1 MHPLNSPPSHI
12 EARARGRLVSCV
24 LPLPAG
30 PTILRVGIAAAY
42 CPVGGTA
49 PGTAYARGFARRE
62 REMATAGM
70 AFLDDCRRM
79 GIPAVMGM
87 DANAIGIPA
96 DTWSSHAAPRPD
108 SALSR
113 WLGSGPRDT
122 FRELFPDLRIVTHYG
137 AKGGGGSKLD
147 YILSTDPQ
155 TLCVVGAAVHVGA
168 VWPFDHL
175 PVLADLW
182 GTVAPASPDPHGFTL
197 RWRQYMTRLEAARAN
212 PRNWAAFQERV
223 RAVLPVNA
231 PETGPGD
238 DGVLEHLERNLAHAR
253 NPFTRLGEAKGL
265 LDTAVHAVHGLF
277 AHVVSTLEGNP
288 PPPGQRPAGAPK
300 LPAGTVWQHMAFA
313 VRSAQRVA
321 DAEGLGSPPLTRALG
336 ASPAARIQ
344 RAPGHDWR
352 PPLRAVAEEIS
363 TLAGAAQEL
372 LDADAK
378 LAAGV
383 GPLPRPPP
391 TPLATAPREEWQAW
405 WSPLVAP
412 ARGGRAAGSIA
423 LLRALLPRVA
433 ALTQAR
439 GASTRARERRRARR
453 YHDLRRFFAAFK
465 GGAGM
470 GGGLRPTEF
479 LPAAAPGVPP
489 GPPPTRRPCQSDAE
503 RREASDQDWAWMHDR
518 QPAFPPPAF
527 LRRVWDPPPAPAVP
541 RWTVDWQQWG
551 DLSGTGWPRLTL
563 WDRVLARALLPPDA
577 PDLPHLRGLLREA
590 GAPLTTG
597 EREWFLRAPA
607 HKAPDPISQFKI
619 RGLEAFPDRFQA
631 LAVSLAEVAIT
642 RGIAPPAAK
651 PSATVHAPKADGG
664 TRPLGLWAELL
675 KRTEGLAAQR
685 LTRAATPLPP
695 GLLTQ
700 GWNVAYTPG
709 ASSSDIMGIIRILV
723 EADQLL
729 GLGLVWIMG
738 DYHKWFDAVRREF
751 VEAKL
756 DALGVAPSV
765 CRLVADIYY
774 KQLCRQLT
782 AYGPSPGRFR
792 GPAGLT
798 QGSHGSP
805 LWSLLVQDPLWVL
818 LAEELRVPG
827 RGAQVLGVDIPG
839 MGYSDDWLLVLA
851 KDSALRPILA
861 VFGAACEDLGISC
874 KPKALQVFLRRPLAP
889 GEVAPP
895 VAAWDPFQGEPLVAR
910 PRARADTDTTPHL
923 GVPRAPAGAP
933 APLRARAER
942 KLELG
947 AATLAGYRLR

>member
-1 MHPLNSPPSHI
+1 M
-12 EARARGRLVSCV
+12 
-24 LPLPAG
+24 
-30 PTILRVGIAAAY
+30 
-42 CPVGGTA
+42 
-49 PGTAYARGFARRE
+49 
-62 REMATAGM
+62 
-70 AFLDDCRRM
+70 
-79 GIPAVMGM
+79 
-87 DANAIGIPA
+87 
-96 DTWSSHAAPRPD
+96 
-108 SALSR
+108 
-113 WLGSGPRDT
+113 
-122 FRELFPDLRIVTHYG
+122 
-137 AKGGGGSKLD
+137 
-147 YILSTDPQ
+147 
-155 TLCVVGAAVHVGA
+155 
-168 VWPFDHL
+168 
-175 PVLADLW
+175 
-182 GTVAPASPDPHGFTL
+182 
-197 RWRQYMTRLEAARAN
+197 
-212 PRNWAAFQERV
+212 
-223 RAVLPVNA
+223 
-231 PETGPGD
+231 
-238 DGVLEHLERNLAHAR
+238 
-253 NPFTRLGEAKGL
+253 
-265 LDTAVHAVHGLF
+265 
-277 AHVVSTLEGNP
+277 
-288 PPPGQRPAGAPK
+288 
-300 LPAGTVWQHMAFA
+300 
-313 VRSAQRVA
+313 
-321 DAEGLGSPPLTRALG
+321 
-336 ASPAARIQ
+336 
-344 RAPGHDWR
+344 
-352 PPLRAVAEEIS
+352 
-363 TLAGAAQEL
+363 
-372 LDADAK
+372 
-378 LAAGV
+378 
-383 GPLPRPPP
+383 
-391 TPLATAPREEWQAW
+391 
-405 WSPLVAP
+405 AP

-470 GGGLRPTEF
+470 GGGLRPTDF

-503 RREASDQDWAWMHDR
+503 RREAADQDWAWMHDR

-675 KRTEGLAAQR
+675 KRTGGLAAQR

-709 ASSSDIMGIIRILV
+709 ASSSDIMGIIRVLV

-738 DYHKWFDAVRREF
+738 DYHKWFDVVRREF

-839 MGYSDDWLLVLA
+839 MGYSDDGLLVLA

-889 GEVAPP
+889 GEEAPP

-923 GVPRAPAGAP
+923 GVPRAPAGPP

-947 AATLAGYRLR
+947 AATLAGYRLRWDEMGPSTRAFLGGTANYAPLDAELDAEWLHKLDVRLARLPRQSLHMGMASRLFHYLPPRAGGLDLPCAVIDYGILPRVRELLLELNDPGSWGKLARALWDHTRIPVEGIDWATDPDAVTRAATDASRSHIGRCCAMLG